1 MPEWIHLVIKVSKRA
16 QKKAGRKPKFGV
28 IPGFSKTKVGL
39 ADFKIWY
46 ILIRIIW
53 GKKVSKLFLHT
64 WWSRSIIFKFTFNFK
79 MKSELCMFKNLC
91 KNYYSY
97 LDLGVITF
105 LTKIQNWCYKTN
117 KKLVKTL
124 LSKKFGWEKPLLSKK
139 FGWQKPLPSMN
150 FD

>member
-124 LSKKFGWEKPLLSKK
+124 LSKKFGWEKPLPSK
-139 FGWQKPLPSMN
+139 N